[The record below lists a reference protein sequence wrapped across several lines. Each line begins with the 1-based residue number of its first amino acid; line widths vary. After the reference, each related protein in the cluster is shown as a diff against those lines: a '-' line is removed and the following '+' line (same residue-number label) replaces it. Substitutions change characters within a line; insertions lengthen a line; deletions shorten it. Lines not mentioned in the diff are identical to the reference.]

1 METHF
6 SKQQLKDKDNK
17 SSEEILRK
25 CVHCG
30 FCNTTCPT
38 YDLLG
43 DELDGPR
50 GRIYLIKDMIE
61 NNKPANEKIV
71 KHIDR
76 CLSCYSCMTTCPSG
90 VNYMHLID
98 HGRKHIEKTYKRPF
112 SDRFTR
118 NLLSQIIP
126 YPLRFKIIGMLT
138 LFIKPISFIFP
149 KKLREMI
156 KLMPI
161 NFPKRNLPKMKI
173 YPAEKRKK
181 RVARVAL
188 LTGCVQQVI
197 SPQINESTIRLLN
210 RHNIEV
216 VVPKGIGCCGSL
228 DHHLGKS
235 DLAKETFKKNILIW
249 YDEYL
254 KNGLDAIISN
264 TSGCGTTLKD
274 YGFIFRWDDDL
285 KKKAKKISELTKD
298 ISEYL
303 DQNVKLNFIKN
314 KNKENNRG
322 YKIAYHSA
330 CSMQHGQKI
339 HDIPMNLIKK
349 TGNKVFDI
357 PEGHFCCG
365 SAGTYNLLQ
374 NDIAKKLL
382 KNKILNID
390 KINPEFIATG
400 NIGCITQISNGTKIP
415 ILHTVE
421 VIDWYTGGPKP
432 KILGHL

>member
-303 DQNVKLNFIKN
+303 DENVKLNFIKN
-314 KNKENNRG
+314 KENTRG

-339 HDIPMNLIKK
+339 HDVPMNLIKE

>member
-6 SKQQLKDKDNK
+6 SKEQLKDKDNQ
-17 SSEEILRK
+17 SSEKIFRK

-30 FCNTTCPT
+30 FCNATCPT
-38 YDLLG
+38 YQLLG

-50 GRIYLIKDMIE
+50 GRIYLIKDMLE

-98 HGRKHIEKTYKRPF
+98 HGRNHIEKTYKRPF
-112 SDRFTR
+112 KDRLIRNFLSITLSKSINFRVIAILTR
-118 NLLSQIIP
+118 
-126 YPLRFKIIGMLT
+126 
-138 LFIKPISFIFP
+138 FIKPFSFFFP
-149 KKLREMI
+149 KKLKEMI
-156 KLMPI
+156 NFMPGK
-161 NFPKRNLPKMKI
+161 FPKKTLPKMKV
-173 YPAEKRKK
+173 YSAHKRKK
-181 RVARVAL
+181 PVARVAL
-188 LTGCVQQVI
+188 LTGCVQKVI
-197 SPQINESTIRLLN
+197 SPQINEATIRLLN
-210 RHNIEV
+210 RHGIEV
-216 VVPKGIGCCGSL
+216 VVSKGIDCCGSL
-228 DHHLGKS
+228 NHHLGKS
-235 DLAKETFKKNILIW
+235 DLANQTFKKNISIW

-274 YGFIFRWDDDL
+274 YGFIFRSDNL
-285 KKKAKKISELTKD
+285 KKEAKKISELTKD

-303 DQNVKLNFIKN
+303 EENVKLNFIKDN
-314 KNKENNRG
+314 KNTKE

-339 HDIPMNLIKK
+339 HDLPINLIKK
-349 TGNKVFDI
+349 TGNQVFNI
-357 PEGHFCCG
+357 PDGHLCCG

-374 NDIAKKLL
+374 SDIAKKLL
-382 KNKILNID
+382 ENKISNIE
-390 KINPEFIATG
+390 KIKPQFITTG
-400 NIGCITQISNGTKIP
+400 NIGCITQIANGTKIP

-421 VIDWYTGGPKP
+421 IIDWYTGGPKP
-432 KILGHL
+432 EVLRKL

>member
-1 METHF
+1 METNF
-6 SKQQLKDKDNK
+6 SKIQLKDKDNK
-17 SSEEILRK
+17 SSEKIFRK

-30 FCNTTCPT
+30 FCNATCPT
-38 YDLLG
+38 YQLLG

-50 GRIYLIKDMIE
+50 GRIYLIKDMLE
-61 NNKPANEKIV
+61 KNKPANEKIV

-98 HGRKHIEKTYKRPF
+98 HGRTHIEKTYKRTF
-112 SDRFTR
+112 GDRLVR
-118 NLLSQIIP
+118 NFLSTI
-126 YPLRFKIIGMLT
+126 LSKSTNFKIVAVLT
-138 LFIKPISFIFP
+138 QFIKPFSFFFP
-149 KKLREMI
+149 KKIREMI
-156 KLMPI
+156 EFMPKK
-161 NFPKRNLPKMKI
+161 FPKKTLPKMQI
-173 YPAEKRKK
+173 YAARNQKK
-181 RVARVAL
+181 PVARVAL
-188 LTGCVQQVI
+188 LTGCVQKVI
-197 SPQINESTIRLLN
+197 SPQINEATIRLLN

-216 VVPKGIGCCGSL
+216 VVSKGIECCGSL
-228 DHHLGKS
+228 NHHLGKS
-235 DLAKETFKKNILIW
+235 DLAKENFKKNISIW

-274 YGFIFRWDDDL
+274 YGFIFRSDDSF

-298 ISEYL
+298 IAEYL
-303 DQNVKLNFIKN
+303 DNKVKLNFVAKSSN
-314 KNKENNRG
+314 EKK

-339 HDIPMNLIKK
+339 HKEPINLIKK
-349 TGNKVFDI
+349 TGNEVLEIAD
-357 PEGHFCCG
+357 GHLCCG

-374 NDIAKKLL
+374 SDIAKKLL
-382 KNKILNID
+382 KNKIENIE
-390 KINPEFIATG
+390 KINPQFISTG
-400 NIGCITQISNGTKIP
+400 NIGCITQIANGTKIP

-432 KILGHL
+432 EILS

>member
-6 SKQQLKDKDNK
+6 SKEQLKDEDNK
-17 SSEEILRK
+17 SSEKIFRK

-30 FCNTTCPT
+30 FCNATCPT
-38 YDLLG
+38 YQLLG

-50 GRIYLIKDMIE
+50 GRIYLIKDMLE
-61 NNKPANEKIV
+61 NDKPANEKIV

-98 HGRKHIEKTYKRPF
+98 HGRSHIEKTYKRPF
-112 SDRFTR
+112 NERVIRSF
-118 NLLSQIIP
+118 LSIIIP
-126 YPLRFKIIGMLT
+126 NPTYFRIIGMLT
-138 LFIKPISFIFP
+138 LLVKPFRFIFP
-149 KKLREMI
+149 KKISEMI
-156 KLMPI
+156 DLMPGK
-161 NFPKRNLPKMKI
+161 FPKKTLHKKKV
-173 YPAEKRKK
+173 YSAQKTKRI
-181 RVARVAL
+181 ARVAL
-188 LTGCVQQVI
+188 LTGCVQKVL
-197 SPQINESTIRLLN
+197 SPQINEATIRLLN
-210 RHNIEV
+210 RHGIEV

-228 DHHLGKS
+228 NHHLGKS
-235 DLAKETFKKNILIW
+235 DLAHQTFKKNISIW

-274 YGFIFRWDDDL
+274 YGFIFRSDEDF

-298 ISEYL
+298 ITEYL
-303 DQNVKLNFIKN
+303 DENIKLDFIRHKN
-314 KNKENNRG
+314 NDKE

-339 HDIPMNLIKK
+339 HDVPINLIKK
-349 TGNKVFDI
+349 TGNQVFDI
-357 PEGHFCCG
+357 PDGHLCCG

-374 NDIAKKLL
+374 SDIAKKLL
-382 KNKILNID
+382 KNKISNIE
-390 KINPEFIATG
+390 KIKPQFIATG
-400 NIGCITQISNGTKIP
+400 NIGCIMQIANGTKIP

-421 VIDWYTGGPKP
+421 IIDWYTGGLKP
-432 KILGHL
+432 KVLRNL